1 VRGNRSASYIVTA
14 YVLLLALALSAV
26 PAIAQPTTN
35 APATTNTAPAAMA
48 STTNAWSFS
57 AYVYG
62 YIVPNSRDY
71 AQPTVSADRGWLHL
85 EARYNYEALDTASTW
100 AGYDLSGGGKLSWQV
115 TPMVGGVFGD
125 TSGVAPG
132 YSGTLSWWKLQLY
145 SEGEFLFDIG
155 DSSQSYFY
163 NWSELSLAP
172 VDWFRFGLVTQRTHA
187 YQSDRDVQRGLLVG
201 LSYKALSF
209 TTYVFNPDD
218 SKPTIVLAVGLSF

>member
-35 APATTNTAPAAMA
+35 TPAATNAAPAAITRA
-48 STTNAWSFS
+48 TNAWSFS

-71 AQPTVSADRGWLHL
+71 AQPTVTADRGWLHL

-100 AGYDLSGGGKLSWQV
+100 VGYDLSGGGKLSWQV

-218 SKPTIVLAVGLSF
+218 SKPTIVLAVGVSF